1 MSKDRTLS
9 TAIHILAVLGVHDPE
24 LVSSE
29 TLARGIRT
37 NPGLIRRLLVKLSE
51 AGLVVTTKG
60 KNGGSRL
67 ARKASQITMED
78 VYMAVK
84 DSPLFGSFDK
94 DPFKAC
100 FISCKIGS
108 VLENMY
114 GDFENELKKKMKR
127 TKLSQLMSD
136 LN

>member
-1 MSKDRTLS
+1 MSKDRTFS
-9 TAIHILAVLGVHDPE
+9 TAIHILAVLGAHEPD

-29 TLARGIRT
+29 SLAVGIRT
-37 NPGLIRRLLVKLSE
+37 NPGLIRRVLLKLSE
-51 AGLVVTTKG
+51 AGLVETTKG

-67 ARKASQITMED
+67 ARKASQISMED
-78 VYMAVK
+78 VYLAVK

-100 FISCKIGS
+100 FISCKIGT

-114 GDFENELKKKMKR
+114 GDFENELKKKMKKV
-127 TKLSQLMSD
+127 KLSQFMSE